1 METKLDGMISVWVDI
16 ENYNVYRL
24 GGKAVSWEAPG
35 TKERINLVIP
45 LNHVD
50 GIYDNGKEGYEID
63 IVDNSIGI
71 K

>member
-16 ENYNVYRL
+16 ENYNKYRL
-24 GGKAVSWEAPG
+24 GAKAVSWEAPG
-35 TKERINLVIP
+35 KNERINLIVP

-50 GIYDNGKEGYEID
+50 GIYDNGSEGYEID
-63 IVDNSIGI
+63 IIDSSIGI